1 MSGFSFYTP
10 ETELDLSREYRSY
23 VPAFYG
29 KHLTYSI
36 VYAYR
41 MLCTTLT
48 FMNLVSCVMTMT
60 WVNCVPQNEFY
71 STYSMWALSVS
82 NDLLRYYDNLNHIN
96 DTTMTLKLRLQP
108 K

>member
-10 ETELDLSREYRSY
+10 ETELDLSWEYRSY

-48 FMNLVSCVMTMT
+48 FMNLVSGVMTMT
-60 WVNCVPQNEFY
+60 WVNCVPQNSFIALIVCGRY
-71 STYSMWALSVS
+71 QFQMTYS
-82 NDLLRYYDNLNHIN
+82 
-96 DTTMTLKLRLQP
+96 DTTTTSTI
-108 K
+108 